1 MSQMLRLFGI
11 HNVKNIHNENKLKT
25 VLPLSVIKYALHHN
39 YRIPYIT
46 YHQELKFQ
54 VNYLTNKQEHNQHQ
68 HQYVHRLMYDNILTE
83 HVLNDETFINFPP
96 HDIVID
102 NCDYESKL
110 CVYPCHNIS
119 KLFELI
125 IRQNNI
131 ACCIQNIIRSNPGL
145 VNVMDDFIQ
154 QPYVLISLYD
164 SNGLKPMIISNK
176 ALIYMCLES
185 ANNTKSNRSTI
196 MSNAVHTMIAEYQ
209 THGKIKYKE
218 RKDDTV
224 PHQKITLYPTDYINN
239 LKEIIEATENIPYY
253 SILTGTVQKSRNVCD
268 YINESMYQL
277 KITELQSEIEK
288 LKQNNKV

>member
-1 MSQMLRLFGI
+1 MLRSFGI

-25 VLPLSVIKYALHHN
+25 VLPLSVIKYALHSN
-39 YRIPYIT
+39 YKIPYIT
-46 YHQELKFQ
+46 HHSVMNFQ
-54 VNYLTNKQEHNQHQ
+54 VNYLTHHQHQ
-68 HQYVHRLMYDNILTE
+68 HIQNLMQDNILTE

-96 HDIVID
+96 HDIVIND
-102 NCDYESKL
+102 CDYESKL
-110 CVYPCHNIS
+110 CVYPCHNRS

-145 VNVMDDFIQ
+145 TNIMDDFVQ

-164 SNGLKPMIISNK
+164 SNGLKPIIISNK
-176 ALIYMCLES
+176 ALIYMCIES

-196 MSNAVHTMIAEYQ
+196 MSNTVHNMITEYH

-218 RKDDTV
+218 TKDDTV
-224 PHQKITLYPTDYINN
+224 PHQKITLYPTDYLNN
-239 LKEIIEATENIPYY
+239 LTEVIGATENIPYY

-268 YINESMYQL
+268 YINESMYKIEIETLKNEIEQL
-277 KITELQSEIEK
+277 KQQVK
-288 LKQNNKV
+288 